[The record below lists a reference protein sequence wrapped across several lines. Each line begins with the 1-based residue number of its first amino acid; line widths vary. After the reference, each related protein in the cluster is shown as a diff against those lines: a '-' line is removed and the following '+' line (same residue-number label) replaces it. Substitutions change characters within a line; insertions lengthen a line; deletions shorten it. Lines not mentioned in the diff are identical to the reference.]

1 MSGMRIGSDRGRLG
15 LHPTCLLHEVRG
27 ALDPGRI
34 QAARHPA
41 PLAGRAQGRRSC
53 EGRRTG
59 NPLESSVRLRPRC
72 AFEQRRKATS
82 TAGATRHGRGRI
94 FSVPGEPRRCV
105 VAEEGISRRRMLK
118 RIGAGAA
125 VAWSAPVLTSLR
137 VPAFAQS
144 ALCPNGCAD
153 ILCFSEEEFLCG
165 GSSTCICTRTTEND
179 CFCGEG
185 TCSCGSYPACTTSAD
200 CLPNEK
206 CGLLC
211 CTQDLRCLP
220 PCGTCRDSRGPK
232 GGRGGDR

>member
-1 MSGMRIGSDRGRLG
+1 M
-15 LHPTCLLHEVRG
+15 
-27 ALDPGRI
+27 
-34 QAARHPA
+34 
-41 PLAGRAQGRRSC
+41 
-53 EGRRTG
+53 
-59 NPLESSVRLRPRC
+59 
-72 AFEQRRKATS
+72 
-82 TAGATRHGRGRI
+82 
-94 FSVPGEPRRCV
+94 
-105 VAEEGISRRRMLK
+105 AEEGISRRRMLK
-118 RIGAGAA
+118 RVGAGAA

-153 ILCFSEEEFLCG
+153 ILCFSEEEFICG
-165 GSSTCICTRTTEND
+165 GGGTCICTRTTEND

-185 TCSCGSYPACTTSAD
+185 TCSCGSYPACTSSAD

-220 PCGTCRDSRGPK
+220 PCGTCRGDARGPR